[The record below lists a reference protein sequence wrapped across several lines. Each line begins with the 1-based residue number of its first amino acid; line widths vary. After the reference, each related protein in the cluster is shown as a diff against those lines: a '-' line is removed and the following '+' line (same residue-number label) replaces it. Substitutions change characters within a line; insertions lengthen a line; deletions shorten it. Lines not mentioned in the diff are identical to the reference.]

1 MLLKNWEI
9 KVAYT
14 GTYEIL
20 TNDDSLV
27 VIDQE
32 DAIALKLKIEDDLVK
47 IQQINYNNQVSI
59 DTENKVITSH
69 IYNYEDEIE

>member
-32 DAIALKLKIEDDLVK
+32 DSIALKLKIEDDLVK